1 MWCRCFR
8 KCEEN
13 ALHIIESDYSFG
25 DLHIISEVIYLGSLL
40 RYMLERNRLLN
51 IGALPFEWNW
61 YSMKDGLC
69 SSLTLSIIFVKI
81 SINNRL
87 LIFSFF
93 CFPVEK
99 KESAKLMLSK
109 TKFLVFFRSK
119 CIWNSCRST
128 ISCNL
133 KANCDLTF

>member
-13 ALHIIESDYSFG
+13 ALHTIESDYSFG
-25 DLHIISEVIYLGSLL
+25 DLHIIYEVIYLESLL
-40 RYMLERNRLLN
+40 CYMLERNHLLN
-51 IGALPFEWNW
+51 IGALPFEWYW

-69 SSLTLSIIFVKI
+69 SSLTLSTIFVKI

-93 CFPVEK
+93 CFPVKK

-109 TKFLVFFRSK
+109 TKFLVFFVSNAYEIHVDLRSHV
-119 CIWNSCRST
+119 I
-128 ISCNL
+128 
-133 KANCDLTF
+133 